1 VGLHFAD
8 VRRLLEVLDDL
19 VARGDT
25 VIVVEHNLDVIRS
38 CDWVV
43 DLGPEG
49 GDAGGDLVAEGPP
62 EVIAAAQRSWTGKF
76 MRAQPAAAGAAPAPD
91 AVATRSGNR

>member
-1 VGLHFAD
+1 VK
-8 VRRLLEVLDDL
+8 RLLEVLDDL

-25 VIVVEHNLDVIRS
+25 VIVVEHNLDMIRS

-49 GDAGGDLVAEGPP
+49 GDAGGELVAEGPP
-62 EVIAAAQRSWTGKF
+62 DAIAAAERSWTGKF
-76 MRAQPAAAGAAPAPD
+76 LRELQP
-91 AVATRSGNR
+91 V